1 MAQNGGRGAG
11 GQDPVAERRERLH
24 RFLCELVKREG
35 RMEAAVLLGVNYR
48 TLVKAEESGE
58 MTGRMSDA

>member
-1 MAQNGGRGAG
+1 MRSGGSDCTG
-11 GQDPVAERRERLH
+11 
-24 RFLCELVKREG
+24 FLCELVKREG

-58 MTGRMSDA
+58 MTGPHERRVGAAAPDLGRRR